1 MGYSRKHLTWFFVI
15 VCILALAYVLR
26 LKFISYYEVWHP
38 DKGVVVVLNGS
49 NANFYNAQDISKKIN
64 LDLSMLNINGGIIT
78 DVFLAKDSFFV
89 IQKVQNG
96 KNVEWY
102 LTNIFD
108 DRIEKTLIY
117 IGEKYHIFQVWNS
130 NESLILNTSEGYY
143 RLNLKSGRIL
153 KLDNLNNLS
162 YESLVYSEWPEEE
175 LFTNQSFGID
185 YSKSEIYNLLSRRLK
200 IHGIVDNIAIVQILP
215 NTSNDE
221 FVSLNA
227 FFESLRFNINAATFS
242 TFYLNLKEI
251 KFLKFDLC
259 SDDNHK
265 WYMNIKYLNTDYNEK
280 ILTNFQTI
288 INHQDNIPLK

>member
-1 MGYSRKHLTWFFVI
+1 MGYIRKYLTWFFII
-15 VCILALAYVLR
+15 VCILVLVYILR
-26 LKFISYYEVWHP
+26 LKFTSYNNVWNPH
-38 DKGVVVVLNGS
+38 KGAVVVLNGS
-49 NANFYNAQDISKKIN
+49 NANIYNPQDMGNNFN
-64 LDLSMLNINGGIIT
+64 LDLSMLKIKNGIIT
-78 DVFLAKDSFFV
+78 DAFFTNDSFFA

-102 LTNIFD
+102 LTNVID

-153 KLDNLNNLS
+153 KLDNLNDLS

-185 YSKSEIYNLLSRRLK
+185 YSKSEIYNLLSRRLR
-200 IHGIVDNIAIVQILP
+200 INGIVDNTAIVQILP

-221 FVSLNA
+221 HVSLNA
-227 FFESLRFNINAATFS
+227 FLESLRFGINSSDFS
-242 TFYLNLKEI
+242 IFYLNLKES
-251 KFLKFDLC
+251 KFLILDL
-259 SDDNHK
+259 SSEDNRK

-280 ILTNFQTI
+280 ILNHFQNVI
-288 INHQDNIPLK
+288 DYQDNIH

>member
-1 MGYSRKHLTWFFVI
+1 MGYSRKYLTWVFII
-15 VCILALAYVLR
+15 VCIFALANVLR
-26 LKFISYYEVWHP
+26 LKFISYYEVWRP

-64 LDLSMLNINGGIIT
+64 LDLSMLNINEGIIT

-89 IQKVQNG
+89 IQKVQND
-96 KNVEWY
+96 KKVDWY
-102 LTNIFD
+102 LTNVFD
-108 DRIEKTLIY
+108 NRIEKTLIY
-117 IGEKYHIFQVWNS
+117 TGEKYHIFQVWNS
-130 NESLILNTSEGYY
+130 NEDIILNTSEGYY
-143 RLNLKSGRIL
+143 RLNLKSGGTL
-153 KLDNLNNLS
+153 KLDSLNDISN
-162 YESLVYSEWPEEE
+162 ESLIYSEWPEEG

-200 IHGIVDNIAIVQILP
+200 INGIVDNIAIVQILP

-221 FVSLNA
+221 YVNLNA
-227 FFESLRFNINAATFS
+227 FLESLRFNINAATFS

-288 INHQDNIPLK
+288 IKHQGNTLLK

>member
-1 MGYSRKHLTWFFVI
+1 MF
-15 VCILALAYVLR
+15 
-26 LKFISYYEVWHP
+26 
-38 DKGVVVVLNGS
+38 
-49 NANFYNAQDISKKIN
+49 
-64 LDLSMLNINGGIIT
+64 
-78 DVFLAKDSFFV
+78 FLAKDSSFV

-102 LTNIFD
+102 LTNVID

-153 KLDNLNNLS
+153 KLDNLNDLS

-200 IHGIVDNIAIVQILP
+200 ILGIVDNIAIVQILP

-221 FVSLNA
+221 VVSLNA
-227 FFESLRFNINAATFS
+227 FLESLRFNINAATFS

-259 SDDNHK
+259 ADDNHK

-288 INHQDNIPLK
+288 INHQDNILLK

>member
-1 MGYSRKHLTWFFVI
+1 MGSSRIFF
-15 VCILALAYVLR
+15 
-26 LKFISYYEVWHP
+26 F
-38 DKGVVVVLNGS
+38 
-49 NANFYNAQDISKKIN
+49 
-64 LDLSMLNINGGIIT
+64 
-78 DVFLAKDSFFV
+78 AKDSLFV
-89 IQKVQNG
+89 IQKVQND
-96 KNVEWY
+96 KNVDWY
-102 LTNIFD
+102 LTNIFA

-117 IGEKYHIFQVWNS
+117 TGEKYHIFQVWNS

-143 RLNLKSGRIL
+143 RLNLKSGAVF
-153 KLDNLNNLS
+153 KLDNRSDIS

-200 IHGIVDNIAIVQILP
+200 INGIVDNIAVVQILP

-227 FFESLRFNINAATFS
+227 LLESLRFNINAANFS

-288 INHQDNIPLK
+288 INHQDNILLK

>member
-26 LKFISYYEVWHP
+26 LKFISYYEVWRP

-49 NANFYNAQDISKKIN
+49 NANFYNGQDISKKIN

-78 DVFLAKDSFFV
+78 DVFWAEDSFFV

-102 LTNIFD
+102 LTNVID
-108 DRIEKTLIY
+108 NRIEKTLIY

-153 KLDNLNNLS
+153 KLDNLNDLS
-162 YESLVYSEWPEEE
+162 YESLVYSEC
-175 LFTNQSFGID
+175 QKRS
-185 YSKSEIYNLLSRRLK
+185 YLL
-200 IHGIVDNIAIVQILP
+200 
-215 NTSNDE
+215 
-221 FVSLNA
+221 
-227 FFESLRFNINAATFS
+227 
-242 TFYLNLKEI
+242 I
-251 KFLKFDLC
+251 KVLV
-259 SDDNHK
+259 
-265 WYMNIKYLNTDYNEK
+265 
-280 ILTNFQTI
+280 
-288 INHQDNIPLK
+288 

>member
-15 VCILALAYVLR
+15 VCILALAYVLGS
-26 LKFISYYEVWHP
+26 KFISYYEVWRP

-78 DVFLAKDSFFV
+78 DVFFAKDSFFV
-89 IQKVQNG
+89 IQKVQND
-96 KNVEWY
+96 KNVDWY
-102 LTNIFD
+102 LTSVFD

-117 IGEKYHIFQVWNS
+117 TGEKYHIFQVWNS
-130 NESLILNTSEGYY
+130 NESIILNTSEGYY
-143 RLNLKSGRIL
+143 RLNLKSGGIL
-153 KLDNLNNLS
+153 KLDNLNDRS

-175 LFTNQSFGID
+175 LFTNQRFGID

-200 IHGIVDNIAIVQILP
+200 INGIVDNIAIVQILS

-227 FFESLRFNINAATFS
+227 FLESLRFNINAATFS

-259 SDDNHK
+259 SDDNYK

-288 INHQDNIPLK
+288 INYQDNTLLK

>member
-26 LKFISYYEVWHP
+26 SKFISYYEVWRP

-78 DVFLAKDSFFV
+78 DVFFAKDSFFV
-89 IQKVQNG
+89 IQKVQND
-96 KNVEWY
+96 KKVDWY
-102 LTNIFD
+102 LTSVFD

-117 IGEKYHIFQVWNS
+117 TGEKYHIFQVWNS
-130 NESLILNTSEGYY
+130 NESIILNTSEGYY
-143 RLNLKSGRIL
+143 RLNLKSGGIL
-153 KLDNLNNLS
+153 KLDNLNDRS

-175 LFTNQSFGID
+175 LFTNQRFGID

-200 IHGIVDNIAIVQILP
+200 ILGIVDNIAIVQILP

-221 FVSLNA
+221 VVSLNA
-227 FFESLRFNINAATFS
+227 FLESLRFNINAATFS

-259 SDDNHK
+259 ADDNHK

-288 INHQDNIPLK
+288 INHQDNILLK

>member
-1 MGYSRKHLTWFFVI
+1 MGYSRKYLTWVFII

-26 LKFISYYEVWHP
+26 LKFMSYNEVWSP

-64 LDLSMLNINGGIIT
+64 LDLSMLNINDGIIT
-78 DVFLAKDSFFV
+78 DIFLAKDSLFV
-89 IQKVQNG
+89 IQKVQND
-96 KNVEWY
+96 KKVDWY
-102 LTNIFD
+102 LTNIFA

-117 IGEKYHIFQVWNS
+117 TGEKYHIFQVWNS

-143 RLNLKSGRIL
+143 RLNLKNGGIF
-153 KLDNLNNLS
+153 KLDNLNDIS
-162 YESLVYSEWPEEE
+162 YEALVYSEWPEEE
-175 LFTNQSFGID
+175 LFTNQSLDID

-200 IHGIVDNIAIVQILP
+200 INGIVDNIAIVQILP

-227 FFESLRFNINAATFS
+227 FLESLRFNINAANFS

-259 SDDNHK
+259 SDDDHK

-288 INHQDNIPLK
+288 INHQDNILLK

>member
-1 MGYSRKHLTWFFVI
+1 MGYRRKHLIWFFII

-26 LKFISYYEVWHP
+26 FKFISYYEVWSP

-64 LDLSMLNINGGIIT
+64 LDLSMLNINNGIIT
-78 DVFLAKDSFFV
+78 DIFLAKDSLFV
-89 IQKVQNG
+89 IQKVQND
-96 KNVEWY
+96 KNVDWY
-102 LTNIFD
+102 LTNIFA

-117 IGEKYHIFQVWNS
+117 TGEKYHIFQVWNS

-143 RLNLKSGRIL
+143 RLNLKSGAVF
-153 KLDNLNNLS
+153 KLDNRSDIS
-162 YESLVYSEWPEEE
+162 YESLIYSEWPEEE

-185 YSKSEIYNLLSRRLK
+185 YSQSEIYNLLSRRLK
-200 IHGIVDNIAIVQILP
+200 INGIVDNIAVVQILP

-227 FFESLRFNINAATFS
+227 LLESLRFNINAANFS

-288 INHQDNIPLK
+288 INHQDNILLK

>member
-26 LKFISYYEVWHP
+26 LKFISYYEVWRP

-78 DVFLAKDSFFV
+78 DVFFAKDSFFV
-89 IQKVQNG
+89 IQKVQND
-96 KNVEWY
+96 KKVDWY
-102 LTNIFD
+102 LTSVFD

-117 IGEKYHIFQVWNS
+117 TGEKYHIFQVWNS
-130 NESLILNTSEGYY
+130 NESIILNTSEGYY
-143 RLNLKSGRIL
+143 RLNLKSGGIL
-153 KLDNLNNLS
+153 KLDNLNDRS

-175 LFTNQSFGID
+175 LFTNQRFGID

-200 IHGIVDNIAIVQILP
+200 ILGIVDNIAIVQILP

-221 FVSLNA
+221 VVSLNA
-227 FFESLRFNINAATFS
+227 FLESLRFNINAATFS

-259 SDDNHK
+259 SDDNYK

-288 INHQDNIPLK
+288 INYQDNTLLK

>member
-1 MGYSRKHLTWFFVI
+1 MGYRRKHLIWVFII

-26 LKFISYYEVWHP
+26 FKFISYYEVWHP

-78 DVFLAKDSFFV
+78 DIFLAKDSFFV

-96 KNVEWY
+96 KQVDWY
-102 LTNIFD
+102 LTNIFED
-108 DRIEKTLIY
+108 KLEKILIY
-117 IGEKYHIFQVWNS
+117 TGNQYHIYQVWTS
-130 NESLILNTSEGYY
+130 NGNIILNTSEGYY
-143 RLNLKSGRIL
+143 QLNLKSGEIL
-153 KLDNLNNLS
+153 ELDKMNGISNE
-162 YESLVYSEWPEEE
+162 YLVYSEWPEKGG
-175 LFTNQSFGID
+175 FTNQSFCID
-185 YSKSEIYNLLSRRLK
+185 YSESEIYNLLSRRLK

-227 FFESLRFNINAATFS
+227 FLESLRFNINAATFS

-288 INHQDNIPLK
+288 INHQDNILLK

>member
-26 LKFISYYEVWHP
+26 LKFISYYEVWRP

-78 DVFLAKDSFFV
+78 DVFFAKDSFFV
-89 IQKVQNG
+89 IQKVQND
-96 KNVEWY
+96 KKVDWY
-102 LTNIFD
+102 LTSVFD

-117 IGEKYHIFQVWNS
+117 TGEKYHIFQVWNS
-130 NESLILNTSEGYY
+130 NESIILNTSEGYY
-143 RLNLKSGRIL
+143 RLNLKSGGIL
-153 KLDNLNNLS
+153 KLDNLNDRS

-175 LFTNQSFGID
+175 LFTNQRFGID

-200 IHGIVDNIAIVQILP
+200 INGIVDNIAIVQILP

-227 FFESLRFNINAATFS
+227 FLESLRFNINAATFS

-259 SDDNHK
+259 SDDNYK

-288 INHQDNIPLK
+288 INHQDNILLK

>member
-1 MGYSRKHLTWFFVI
+1 MFFWLKI
-15 VCILALAYVLR
+15 V
-26 LKFISYYEVWHP
+26 
-38 DKGVVVVLNGS
+38 
-49 NANFYNAQDISKKIN
+49 
-64 LDLSMLNINGGIIT
+64 
-78 DVFLAKDSFFV
+78 FFV

-102 LTNIFD
+102 LTNVID

-153 KLDNLNNLS
+153 KLDNLNDLS

-200 IHGIVDNIAIVQILP
+200 ILGIVDNIAIVQILP

-221 FVSLNA
+221 VVSLNA
-227 FFESLRFNINAATFS
+227 FLESLRFNINAATFS

-259 SDDNHK
+259 ADDNHK

-288 INHQDNIPLK
+288 INHQDNILLK

>member
-1 MGYSRKHLTWFFVI
+1 M
-15 VCILALAYVLR
+15 
-26 LKFISYYEVWHP
+26 
-38 DKGVVVVLNGS
+38 
-49 NANFYNAQDISKKIN
+49 
-64 LDLSMLNINGGIIT
+64 
-78 DVFLAKDSFFV
+78 
-89 IQKVQNG
+89 
-96 KNVEWY
+96 
-102 LTNIFD
+102 
-108 DRIEKTLIY
+108 
-117 IGEKYHIFQVWNS
+117 
-130 NESLILNTSEGYY
+130 
-143 RLNLKSGRIL
+143 NLKSGAVF
-153 KLDNLNNLS
+153 KLDNRSDIS

-200 IHGIVDNIAIVQILP
+200 INGIVDNIAVQILP

-227 FFESLRFNINAATFS
+227 FFESLRFNINAANFS